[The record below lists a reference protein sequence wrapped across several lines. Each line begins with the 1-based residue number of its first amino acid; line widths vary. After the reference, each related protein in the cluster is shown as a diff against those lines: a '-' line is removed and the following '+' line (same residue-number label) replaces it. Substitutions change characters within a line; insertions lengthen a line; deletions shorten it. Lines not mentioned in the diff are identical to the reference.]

1 MSELDPPA
9 LDVSDGETV
18 SFTWAGLWAGARRV
32 LPIVGGG
39 WPFGLVLGILARQS
53 HLSPLEVLLMSST
66 VYAGSAQLIV
76 LNLWNTPF
84 AFGAI
89 ILTTLLVNLRNLLLG
104 ITVSRW
110 FLQLPRLKAYGTLFF
125 LADENWALMM
135 NEFAQGRRDAAFLL
149 GSGLVMFVE
158 WVSSTVL
165 GSFLGEGIP
174 NPASWGLDFVFVA
187 VFLALL
193 ANLWKG
199 KGDILPWI
207 VAAVVAVA
215 SARLLPGAWYIL
227 LGALAGSLVGAVRH
241 AD

>member
-1 MSELDPPA
+1 
-9 LDVSDGETV
+9 
-18 SFTWAGLWAGARRV
+18 
-32 LPIVGGG
+32 
-39 WPFGLVLGILARQS
+39 
-53 HLSPLEVLLMSST
+53 
-66 VYAGSAQLIV
+66 
-76 LNLWNTPF
+76 
-84 AFGAI
+84 
-89 ILTTLLVNLRNLLLG
+89 
-104 ITVSRW
+104 
-110 FLQLPRLKAYGTLFF
+110 
-125 LADENWALMM
+125 MM

-165 GSFLGEGIP
+165 GCFLGEGIP

-207 VAAVVAVA
+207 VAAAVAVA

-227 LGALAGSLVGAVRH
+227 LGALAGSIVGAVRH